1 MREAEILKAVTTA
14 WAAVTNSSTLVP
26 GGLHW
31 YRAENDNVPIDP
43 ATGKKA
49 EIYAIAKA
57 DEQAIARHTTGGVV
71 REHIVTITVKHNE
84 GAYACA
90 AILQAMGNRSTGIKG
105 NMPSLDDGGY
115 LIDMWPHTSATTPTD
130 DERQGKPIA
139 DAAIA
144 WRVQTS
150 WAY

>member
-1 MREAEILKAVTTA
+1 VREPELLKAVTTS
-14 WAAVTNSSTLVP
+14 WAAVANSSTLVP

-31 YRAENDNVPIDP
+31 FRASADNVPVDP
-43 ATGKKA
+43 NTGKKA
-49 EIYAIAKA
+49 EIYAIVKA
-57 DEQAIARHTTGGVV
+57 DEQPIARHTNGGVV
-71 REHIVTITVKHNE
+71 REHIITITVKHNE

-105 NMPSLDDGGY
+105 NMPSLEDGGTV
-115 LIDMWPHTSATTPTD
+115 IDMWPYVSQTSPTEN
-130 DERQGKPIA
+130 ERQGKPIA

-144 WRVQTS
+144 WRVQSS